1 MDVRIKGIK
10 EQIWELAEQ
19 AGGFPCSQ
27 DEWGFYNKD
36 LEKFAELIVKERL
49 AAWMM
54 RQGFATGHGDTTEE
68 LLEELSWQVAEIKA
82 QRDEL
87 LAALREI
94 ANMAYDYLNKV
105 KSEKGLNEAARAA
118 LAKAKGE

>member
-1 MDVRIKGIK
+1 MSD
-10 EQIWELAEQ
+10 
-19 AGGFPCSQ
+19 
-27 DEWGFYNKD
+27 D
-36 LEKFAELIVKERL
+36 KERL

-87 LAALREI
+87 LEALEELTQYVDQLETAVYAPDDAAMHES
-94 ANMAYDYLNKV
+94 V
-105 KSEKGLNEAARAA
+105 KSARAA
-118 LAKAKGE
+118 IAKAKGE